1 MTRALDRA
9 VHEICA
15 RIQTSGPEALDDV
28 IHEAL
33 RLVGEGSDASRS
45 SVQVFESFGGHS
57 MAFEWRR
64 PGTEDL
70 PLPELAREPKLRAR
84 LDRGESL
91 WTPFGG
97 GWLHVTPMMARNQ
110 CLGALALELQVET
123 DASVASALT
132 VLGIAFTNLFL
143 TRFEAMKAEQRTFE
157 VRTLDRLYDLME
169 ASEDLQDVL
178 ARVCELAQDTF
189 ACDAVAVLQNGED
202 GLGVVHGLGL
212 SAERFRTL
220 THLSPEVRERLVL
233 RWQRFAVS
241 TFSAEMG
248 MDQGNGRSPAPA
260 TGSEVWV
267 SLRGLPAGPAWLL
280 IHQSSFDR
288 EWTIDERW
296 LLAEIGRRV
305 SDGISNLR
313 SYAEMQAK
321 EDRYQSVLRAI
332 PEVVLIFSSDF
343 KLEEICSDPAA
354 SPFHPGPDGVGRP
367 VSALFNEGTANLFE
381 STIALALQ
389 SDEVQRVE
397 YSLEWASE
405 TALFST
411 QARRFGPRGAHRV
424 LWVAR
429 DVTDQRT
436 LEEKLLQSQRLES
449 MGRLAG
455 GVAHDF
461 NNILTAILG
470 SVDLA
475 RSEVHDPQALED
487 LDQVTEAAGRGAR
500 LANQLLMFARKD
512 QATSQLV
519 SVDETLIRLD
529 QMLRR
534 VLEENVELVTVPDSE
549 DACVMIDPAQL
560 EQVVMNL
567 VLNARDAMPNGGSIH
582 LQAEKIDYGP
592 EEASAA
598 GMRPGPY
605 LQLLVTDTGT
615 GIPSEYRHQVFDP
628 FFTTKP
634 QGKGTGLGLATCH
647 GIVNQH
653 GGSIDILST
662 GGTGTCF
669 RVLLP
674 RLRGQPER
682 ALPEMPPEARGSETI
697 LLVEDEAIV
706 RDVSRRF
713 LEHMGYRV
721 LQARNG
727 SEALRVAGSFPEP
740 IHLLLTD
747 VVMPQMSGTQLS
759 GLLLEARP
767 QMKALFMSGYTEES
781 LTVSTRNP
789 KMQFLPKPFRPEQ
802 LAQKIRSILDG

>member
-1 MTRALDRA
+1 MTESLDRA
-9 VHEICA
+9 IHEICA
-15 RIQTSGPEALDDV
+15 QIQTGAPGTLDDL

-33 RLVGEGSDASRS
+33 RRVGEASEAMRS
-45 SVQVFESFGGHS
+45 SVQVFESFGGHA

-64 PGTEDL
+64 PGVEDQ
-70 PLPELAREPKLRAR
+70 PMPELAREPKLRGR

-91 WTPFGG
+91 WTPFGE

-110 CLGALALELQVET
+110 CLGALALELQAEA
-123 DASVASALT
+123 DPSINQALT

-169 ASEDLQDVL
+169 AAEDVEDML
-178 ARVCELAQDTF
+178 ARVCELCQETF
-189 ACDAVAVLQNGED
+189 GCDAVAVVLGGDD
-202 GLGVVHGLGL
+202 GLGVAHSHGL
-212 SAERFRTL
+212 SAERFRSL
-220 THLSPEVRERLVL
+220 THLPAVIRERLVL

-241 TFSAEMG
+241 TFSAEMA
-248 MDQGNGRSPAPA
+248 QGESGSAAPA

-280 IHQSSFDR
+280 LRQSSFDR

-313 SYAEMQAK
+313 SYAEMRAK

-343 KLEEICSDPAA
+343 RLEEVCSDAST
-354 SPFHPGPDGVGRP
+354 SPFHPGSENVRRP
-367 VSALFNEGTANLFE
+367 VSELFPENTASLFE

-397 YSLEWASE
+397 YSLEWESE
-405 TALFST
+405 RAVFST

-429 DVTDQRT
+429 DVTDQRA

-470 SVDLA
+470 SLDLA
-475 RSEVHDPQALED
+475 RSEVDHPQVLED
-487 LDQVTEAAGRGAR
+487 LDQVTEAAHRGAR

-519 SVDETLIRLD
+519 SVDETLIRLN

-534 VLEENVELVTVPDSE
+534 VLEEHVDLVTVPDSE

-560 EQVVMNL
+560 EQVIMNL
-567 VLNARDAMPNGGSIH
+567 VLNARDAMPNGGSI
-582 LQAEKIDYGP
+582 QMRSEKLDLGP
-592 EEASAA
+592 EEAGLI

-605 LQLLVTDTGT
+605 LQLLVADTGT
-615 GIPSEYRHQVFDP
+615 GIPSQYLHQVFDP

-647 GIVNQH
+647 GILHQH
-653 GGSIDILST
+653 GGSIDVLGTS
-662 GGTGTCF
+662 GTGTTF

-674 RLRGQPER
+674 RLQGQPER
-682 ALPEMPPEARGSETI
+682 PAAELPRDVRGTETI

-713 LEHMGYRV
+713 LEQMGYRV

-727 SEALRVAGSFPEP
+727 SEALRIAGSFAEP

-767 QMKALFMSGYTEES
+767 EMRALFMSGYTEES
-781 LTVSTRNP
+781 MTLTTRNP

-802 LAQKIRSILDG
+802 LAQKIRAILDDSA

>member
-1 MTRALDRA
+1 MSVGLQQVVGEVCRA
-9 VHEICA
+9 
-15 RIQTSGPEALDDV
+15 IQASGPDGLDDT

-33 RLVGEGSDASRS
+33 RLVGENVEASRS

-57 MAFEWRR
+57 HAFEWRR
-64 PGTEDL
+64 PGSEDK
-70 PLPELAREPKLRAR
+70 PLPELDRDPRIRSR
-84 LDRGESL
+84 LDGGESF
-91 WTPFGG
+91 WIPYEK
-97 GWLHVTPMMARNQ
+97 GWLHLTPMMARRQ
-110 CLGALALELQVET
+110 CLGALTLELRSEADDQQ
-123 DASVASALT
+123 SAALSI
-132 VLGIAFTNLFL
+132 LGIAFTNLFL

-157 VRTLDRLYDLME
+157 VQTLDRLYDFME
-169 ASEDLQDVL
+169 ASEDV
-178 ARVCELAQDTF
+178 EGMLAQVCSLCRDAF
-189 ACDAVAVLQNGED
+189 GCDAVAVVLGQDD
-202 GLGVVHGLGL
+202 GLGVAHGLGL
-212 SAERFRTL
+212 SAERFRSL
-220 THLSPEVRERLVL
+220 THASAEVRERLFL

-241 TFSAEMG
+241 TFSAEMNQSPG
-248 MDQGNGRSPAPA
+248 GSPAPS

-267 SLRGLPAGPAWLL
+267 SLRGLPNGPAWLIL
-280 IHQSSFDR
+280 HQSSFDR

-296 LLAEIGRRV
+296 LLAEVGRRV

-313 SYAEMQAK
+313 SYAEMRAK
-321 EDRYQSVLRAI
+321 EERYQSVLRAI
-332 PEVVLIFSSDF
+332 PEVVLVFSSDF
-343 KLEEICSDPAA
+343 RLEEICSDPSM

-367 VSALFNEGTANLFE
+367 VSELFGEATASLFE
-381 STIALALQ
+381 STIAMALQ
-389 SDEVQRVE
+389 SDHVQRVE
-397 YSLEWASE
+397 YTLDWE
-405 TALFST
+405 TESAIYST
-411 QARRFGPRGAHRV
+411 QARRFGQRGAHRV

-429 DVTDQRT
+429 DVTDQRS

-470 SVDLA
+470 SLDLA
-475 RSEVHDPQALED
+475 SPEISNEQVLED
-487 LDQVTEAAGRGAR
+487 LAQIGEAADRGAR

-512 QATSQLV
+512 QATTQLV
-519 SVDETLIRLD
+519 SVDDTLLRLD

-549 DACVMIDPAQL
+549 DACVLIDPAQL

-582 LQAEKIDYGP
+582 MQSEKIDLNP
-592 EEASAA
+592 DEAAVL
-598 GMRPGPY
+598 GMPPGPY
-605 LQLLVTDTGT
+605 LRLLVTDTGT
-615 GIPSEYRHQVFDP
+615 GIPSQHRHQVFDP

-653 GGSIDILST
+653 GGSIDILQTSAM
-662 GGTGTCF
+662 GTSF

-674 RLRGQPER
+674 RLQGQPER
-682 ALPEMPPEARGSETI
+682 SVPDMPSDARGTETI

-727 SEALRVAGSFPEP
+727 SEALRMAGSFKEP

-747 VVMPQMSGTQLS
+747 VVMPQMSGTELS

-767 QMKALFMSGYTEES
+767 EMRALFMSGYTKEA
-781 LTVSTRNP
+781 LTVSERNP
-789 KMQFLPKPFRPEQ
+789 KMQFLPKPFRPEE
-802 LAQKIRSILDG
+802 LAQKIRSILDA